1 MNFRTRAEPL
11 IRPFIQRWWR
21 IQRGMTL
28 GVRGIV
34 ENPAG
39 EILLVKHT
47 YVAGWHFPGGGVER
61 GEAIYDALRKEL
73 REEAGIDPAGTPELV
88 GVYSNEAVFRG
99 DHVAV
104 FRVREWSDCA
114 MTAHHEI
121 AETGWFSP
129 DALPDGIVGGARR
142 RIAEIYEGEPI
153 TGAW

>member
-47 YVAGWHFPGGGVER
+47 YVAGWHIPGGGVER
-61 GEAIYDALRKEL
+61 GETIYDALRKEL
-73 REEAGIDPAGTPELV
+73 REEAGIDPSGTLELI
-88 GVYSNEAVFRG
+88 GVYSNEAKFRG

-104 FRVREWSDCA
+104 FRVRDWSECA

-121 AETGWFSP
+121 AETGWFHP
-129 DALPDGIVGGARR
+129 TALPDGIVGGAMR
-142 RIAEIYEGEPI
+142 RITEVYEGAPI
-153 TGAW
+153 SGVW